1 MVSVGER
8 ERASHSIFS
17 PRAISRKIIIHS
29 KISSK
34 PQLRDAWRANFS
46 QLYSLQKPPTF
57 GPDHSGRFPKYKL
70 NPQAVGR
77 YSGAGLGNGPGFSG
91 LGRITGVFPGQKN
104 PNFWAGSPGPL
115 RSPALGFFRGHF
127 PANKFRNIINVKLKY
142 LALIFNSSFDHKYLP
157 SL

>member
-8 ERASHSIFS
+8 ERASHSIFL

-77 YSGAGLGNGPGFSG
+77 YSGAGLGNEPGFSG
-91 LGRITGVFPGQKN
+91 PGRISGVSPGRKN
-104 PNFWAGSPGPL
+104 PGLVARVGNFRAESPGPL

-127 PANKFRNIINVKLKY
+127 PVNEFQNQRQIWVFS
-142 LALIFNSSFDHKYLP
+142 FNLQFFVWS
-157 SL
+157 